1 MPVICGARAPSLG
14 RNRHQIARSNCR
26 LIGAL
31 IGHPHRSVWVPIPAD
46 IIQTDSHFEL
56 VTQHHSG
63 GVAAL
68 LGRFLLRLG
77 PHKQSRGPFYDK
89 GDPPCGSFTSGGFV
103 HCSSTHSF
111 NLTEIKGASLAS
123 RTVVSAR
130 WFFCICSV
138 STRGQRLRPSK
149 ETQGYPGSP
158 FRFSCEPTNPF
169 PFGIARTMIFV
180 DLSGLSIALLF
191 EHRASIGHKACA
203 DTCQPSFPTSL
214 PPKH

>member
-1 MPVICGARAPSLG
+1 MRHRPFGFLGPPFCLILRAGRSCPSLG

-31 IGHPHRSVWVPIPAD
+31 IGHPHRRVWVPTPAD

-56 VTQHHSG
+56 VTQRHSG

-68 LGRFLLRLG
+68 LRRFLLRLG

-111 NLTEIKGASLAS
+111 NLTASKGRALRRVQWS
-123 RTVVSAR
+123 
-130 WFFCICSV
+130 
-138 STRGQRLRPSK
+138 QRVGFL
-149 ETQGYPGSP
+149 Y
-158 FRFSCEPTNPF
+158 
-169 PFGIARTMIFV
+169 
-180 DLSGLSIALLF
+180 L
-191 EHRASIGHKACA
+191 
-203 DTCQPSFPTSL
+203 
-214 PPKH
+214 

>member
-1 MPVICGARAPSLG
+1 MVAARSRSQRTNRGIFLPPIRLMDMVGSAGASLQPRAGGPSWTHLSLHSASQPSALCLARINGIHDAGDLRCSCPSLG

-111 NLTEIKGASLAS
+111 NLTEIKGAILAS
-123 RTVVSAR
+123 RTVV
-130 WFFCICSV
+130 
-138 STRGQRLRPSK
+138 
-149 ETQGYPGSP
+149 
-158 FRFSCEPTNPF
+158 
-169 PFGIARTMIFV
+169 
-180 DLSGLSIALLF
+180 
-191 EHRASIGHKACA
+191 
-203 DTCQPSFPTSL
+203 
-214 PPKH
+214 